1 MSTLTLA
8 SSTVAAV
15 PTVVNLPMVCT
26 YTDSDTTDTFTIKIA
41 LAGLTTPPPVTLTG
55 TGVNASPTLTLA
67 SGGLGTRKGDVVT
80 SAIAGIPAGTSVLA
94 INSATSLTLSN
105 NLTAALTAA
114 AVIATPPAPTGEV
127 FFLSGAL
134 TQSGS
139 ASGALDNQTLIVD
152 VLRFPGDGKAA
163 PLITDGQ
170 KVGSVQA
177 AVNISNYRV
186 GQRQ

>member
-8 SSTVAAV
+8 SSTVAVAPSV
-15 PTVVNLPMVCT
+15 LNIPMVCT
-26 YTDSDTTDTFTIKIA
+26 YTDSDTTDTFTLKIA

-80 SAIAGIPAGTSVLA
+80 SATAGIPVSTSILA
-94 INSATSLTLSN
+94 VNSATSLTLSN

-114 AVIATPPAPTGEV
+114 AVIATSPAPTGEV
-127 FFLSGAL
+127 FYLSGAL

-139 ASGALDNQTLIVD
+139 ASGALDNQNLTVD
-152 VLRFPGDGKAA
+152 VIRFPGDGKATPA
-163 PLITDGQ
+163 ITDGQ
-170 KVGSVQA
+170 KVGTIQT
-177 AVNISNYRV
+177 AVNISNYKIN
-186 GQRQ
+186 QRQ